1 MRDQSITVPYPF
13 GTFKTEVEM
22 TGFYTQL
29 DEESQAL
36 IQDAVLASYLQ
47 LNSWL
52 HITQSSKKD
61 KVQNGE
67 EFLAEV
73 GHKDDRITIRL
84 TITDAKDIMT
94 RPIARLLANTIAQ
107 AVQNHADSSLSG
119 IPASRDTLVEI
130 KEQHM
135 LDAQVAYGQQQFSGF
150 QPKQGQLASSGS
162 RR

>member
-13 GTFKTEVEM
+13 GTFRTEVEM

-36 IQDAVLASYLQ
+36 TQDAVLASYLQ

-84 TITDAKDIMT
+84 TITDAKDIMLGHSN
-94 RPIARLLANTIAQ
+94 IATTQIYTHVTDFHLK
-107 AVQNHADSSLSG
+107 
-119 IPASRDTLVEI
+119 EI
-130 KEQHM
+130 HEKFHHKNNE
-135 LDAQVAYGQQQFSGF
+135 D
-150 QPKQGQLASSGS
+150 
-162 RR
+162 